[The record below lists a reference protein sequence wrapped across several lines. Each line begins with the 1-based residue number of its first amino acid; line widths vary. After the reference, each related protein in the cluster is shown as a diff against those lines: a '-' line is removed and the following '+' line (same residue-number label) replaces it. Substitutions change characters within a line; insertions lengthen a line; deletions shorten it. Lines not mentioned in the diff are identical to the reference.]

1 MVDCKYCKNCFQIL
15 NPNESNA
22 INFCKMINF
31 CKIPHKSK
39 DKYKIYEIDHE
50 HFNDSN
56 IDCTEFL

>member
-22 INFCKMINF
+22 INFCK
-31 CKIPHKSK
+31 IPHKSK

-50 HFNDSN
+50 AFNDSN
-56 IDCTEFL
+56 IGCAGFL